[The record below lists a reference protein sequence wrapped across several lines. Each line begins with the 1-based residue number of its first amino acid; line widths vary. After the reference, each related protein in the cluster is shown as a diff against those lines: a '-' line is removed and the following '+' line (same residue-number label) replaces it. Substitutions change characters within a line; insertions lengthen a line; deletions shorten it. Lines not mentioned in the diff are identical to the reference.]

1 MLKKIEELDKRAN
14 NKSSRLTDKNRKK
27 NEYLVKNARS
37 FYNFRNKIIDDIEK
51 EIGKKS
57 KKNKERERTEGLKLH
72 RAEEELT
79 ELIKNIQEDDDSDKD
94 NNIKPK
100 KTRLNKTSN
109 FISIKTSRN

>member
-27 NEYLVKNARS
+27 IEYLVKNARS

-57 KKNKERERTEGLKLH
+57 KK
-72 RAEEELT
+72 
-79 ELIKNIQEDDDSDKD
+79 IKNVKELKG
-94 NNIKPK
+94 
-100 KTRLNKTSN
+100 
-109 FISIKTSRN
+109 